1 MIMQAIAHVA
11 PYIWFH
17 VPFFPFKYIHIFTH
31 IFNVPT
37 TISLFLGLTVFNGE
51 NGLLNVVQQF
61 RVADA
66 QNIKDLPGLVGA
78 NAIVISPDDR
88 FVFVT
93 SGGYYSDHNLLSFA
107 RDEKTGTLTLLEN
120 IDIYNISQSKV
131 LPSALVMSPDG
142 KNLYVVGENFAISTS
157 AILSFSIESQTGKLT
172 QIQELGALRSTLL
185 TSAQFEPTGNF
196 LYCTSTLG
204 TNLVWV
210 FRRESFGGLT
220 AVANHVAHAE
230 DAHVQPP
237 TGSYT
242 AAVSLLVT
250 PESGLLFTA
259 IEKEG
264 LIYYAK
270 IQPENGRIAYYPNPI
285 GSPGTAFQVKRPV
298 AMAYNAEQ
306 RFFYVSGD
314 VENTISTF
322 RITV

>member
-1 MIMQAIAHVA
+1 MCRKQLI
-11 PYIWFH
+11 
-17 VPFFPFKYIHIFTH
+17 
-31 IFNVPT
+31 
-37 TISLFLGLTVFNGE
+37 GLTVFSVE
-51 NGLLNVVQQF
+51 NGLLSVVQQF
-61 RVADA
+61 RVDDA

-78 NAIVISPDDR
+78 NSIVITPDDR
-88 FVFVT
+88 FVFVS
-93 SGGYYSDHNLLSFA
+93 SGGYYSDHNLLSFS
-107 RDEKTGTLTLLEN
+107 RDEKTGALLRLED

-131 LPSALVMSPDG
+131 LPSALVLSPDG
-142 KNLYVVGENFAISTS
+142 RNLYVVGENFAISTS
-157 AILSFSIESQTGKLT
+157 AILSFSIDGKTGKLT

-196 LYCTSTLG
+196 LYATSTLG

-220 AVANHVAHAE
+220 TEANPVTHAE

-242 AAVSLLVT
+242 AAISLLVT

-285 GSPGTAFQVKRPV
+285 GSPGTPFQVKRP
-298 AMAYNAEQ
+298 AALAYSPVNK
-306 RFFYVSGD
+306 FLYVSGD